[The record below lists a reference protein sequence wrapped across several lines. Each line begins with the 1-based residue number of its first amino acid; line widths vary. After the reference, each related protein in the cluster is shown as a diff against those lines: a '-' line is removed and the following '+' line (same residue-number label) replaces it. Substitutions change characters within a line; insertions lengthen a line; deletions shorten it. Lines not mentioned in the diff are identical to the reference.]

1 MYKKSPVS
9 VMENRALFCYRIVIK
24 KGGVNALEIHVQRLC
39 ACGYPEGIA
48 RYICMEFAREVG
60 FDMLAEY
67 VADVEAGRIK
77 RHVA

>member
-9 VMENRALFCYRIVIK
+9 VMENRTLFCYHCLKERR
-24 KGGVNALEIHVQRLC
+24 VNALEIHVRRLC

-48 RYICMEFAREVG
+48 RQICMEFARELG

-67 VADVEAGRIK
+67 VADVEAGRA
-77 RHVA
+77 RRYVA